1 MWRLSREH
9 ISQCREHISHSRE
22 HIWQCREHMS
32 QSPSAHSH
40 SLLVVLVASLLYAFR
55 PSMSS
60 LGLVCSRFRLR
71 SAQGTFFDEFSC
83 VTGNQFMS
91 FAKLPETTISD
102 VCLFH
107 PSLYVLATVDARWNQ
122 VVGCAKRQIID
133 AFLCSDFDVHCLGDL
148 FSIESV
154 RKHRLDKL
162 CRLRLGRASDD
173 VEREVLFW
181 YEAQLHLGLLC
192 RRNVTSLRDVLRRC
206 FSYSSF
212 STYSFDGLFPVRALR
227 EGMHLR
233 IPHWH
238 FHDGGL
244 VNARSMGCEQLARS
258 VNEVLGSLWC
268 MKADDCYCSCR
279 TEQCGVS
286 FRSISFKD
294 RDFSPCSS
302 CGFLLVRPER
312 QPYMCSACVYCT
324 FALAEPCDLSQARG
338 ASS

>member
-1 MWRLSREH
+1 MLRLLLVLVLVPALVFVF
-9 ISQCREHISHSRE
+9 C
-22 HIWQCREHMS
+22 
-32 QSPSAHSH
+32 SH

-55 PSMSS
+55 QGMRRV
-60 LGLVCSRFRLR
+60 GLVCSRFRFR
-71 SAQGTFFDEFSC
+71 SAEGTFFDEFCC
-83 VTGNQFMS
+83 VTGNHIMS
-91 FAKLPETTISD
+91 FSKLPETTISD
-102 VCLFH
+102 VALFH

-133 AFLCSDFDVHCLGDL
+133 AFLCSDFDVHSLGDL
-148 FSIESV
+148 FSNESV

-181 YEAQLHLGLLC
+181 YEAQLRLGLLC

-206 FSYSSF
+206 FSYSSC

-312 QPYMCSACVYCT
+312 QPYIASLLSSCDSAVSHGGS
-324 FALAEPCDLSQARG
+324 AEL
-338 ASS
+338 